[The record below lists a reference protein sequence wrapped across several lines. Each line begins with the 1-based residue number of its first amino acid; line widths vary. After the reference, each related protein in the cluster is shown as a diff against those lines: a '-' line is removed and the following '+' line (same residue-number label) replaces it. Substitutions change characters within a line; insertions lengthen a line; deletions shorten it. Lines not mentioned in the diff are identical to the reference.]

1 MGGCVAGIRR
11 FVERRLLGFAELCGD
26 DPRNDFG
33 EAEGG
38 AVTDPYMQDV
48 WVANCVDLIARNIG
62 RAEFE
67 VRRDGVRVTG
77 SPAARLFDEPNGS
90 LSRFELWHR
99 TAAWWSLEGEAFWY
113 FGGGYASGVPREL
126 HVLNPRR
133 MHEVVADGEIARWVY
148 EGNREAFVIRNDEL
162 VHFRNWNPYNHRRGL
177 SPLLCMRDEVG
188 EDVLA
193 SRQYRKLLQ
202 EGGIPKGLLKT
213 DQTLTEAEAE
223 MLERKWERKYGS
235 GMRQK
240 IAVLGRGTEYQQLTF
255 SPDVL
260 RLYDMK
266 RWNLYTILA
275 RFGIPPRVAN
285 IQDERSSLSGTDTD
299 SQHTAFWNYT
309 LIPMLQQF
317 SQIVEIQFFRR
328 FHLAERGFFNLEGI
342 PELQESK
349 DARSRRDIEEISAG
363 LRTINDVLAER
374 GQEPKP
380 WGDSWYRNK
389 NLMEEKGGRLKK

>member
-1 MGGCVAGIRR
+1 MGLRR
-11 FVERRLLGFAELCGD
+11 FVYKALQGFAETFEADLHD
-26 DPRNDFG
+26 DLERH
-33 EAEGG
+33 ESEI
-38 AVTDPYMQDV
+38 VTDPYMQDV

-67 VRRDGVRVTG
+67 VHRNGMRVFD
-77 SPAARLFDEPNGS
+77 SPAAKLFDEPNEK

-113 FGGGYASGVPREL
+113 FGNEYASGVPREL
-126 HVLNPRR
+126 HVLNPRK
-133 MHEVVADGEIARWVY
+133 MHEVMADGEIVRWVY
-148 EGNREAFVIRNDEL
+148 DGNRERFVIGCDEI
-162 VHFRNWNPYNHRRGL
+162 VHFKNWNPYNHYRGL
-177 SPLLCMRDEVG
+177 CPLLCMKDEVG
-188 EDVLA
+188 EDILA
-193 SRQYRKLLQ
+193 SRQYKKLLK

-213 DQTLTEAEAE
+213 DQTLTEAEADL
-223 MLERKWERKYGS
+223 LERKWERKYGS
-235 GMRQK
+235 GMQRK
-240 IAVLGRGTEYQQLTF
+240 IAVLGRGTEYQPLTF

-266 RWNLYTILA
+266 QWNLYTILA

-285 IQDERSSLSGTDTD
+285 IQDAKSSLSGTDTD

-328 FHLAERGFFNLEGI
+328 FHLKERGVFNLEGI

-349 DARSRRDIEEISAG
+349 DAKSRRDIEEINAG
-363 LRTINDVLAER
+363 LKTINDVLTER
-374 GQEPKP
+374 GKETKP
-380 WGDSWYRNK
+380 WGDAWYRNG
-389 NLMEEKGGRLKK
+389 NLVIERGKEEK